1 MVRMNFKLYSPE
13 VIQRQ
18 AAMLGNR
25 VKKNFKNLSKKF
37 EKENVG
43 AFRLYN
49 LDIPEI
55 RAVVD
60 WYEGHVILGEY
71 VREQTD
77 DESYINA
84 LADAVAMA
92 LDIPIDHVHTRRRT
106 TRPLEGD
113 RYTRLARTNERMEV
127 REGELKFLVNLDDFL
142 DVGLFTDHRLT
153 RAIVRDL
160 AKGKRFLNLF
170 AYTGAFSCY
179 AAKGGAKSVTTVDM
193 SRRYLDWAKDNME
206 RNGLAGSC
214 RQEWSSTEVR
224 EFLERASLSKNM
236 WDVIFLDPPSFS
248 TREGMEPFD
257 ILYDHRSLVE
267 STLAVLDHGGVLFFS
282 TNHQRF
288 EPELDG
294 LFGATCTEITEL
306 TLPIDYKG
314 RTPHRLF
321 QIVKN
326 KELLRPAGSGL
337 RPDA

>member
-13 VIQRQ
+13 VMQRH
-18 AAMLGNR
+18 AEMLGNR
-25 VKKNFKNLSKKF
+25 VKKNFKTLHKKF
-37 EKENVG
+37 AKENVG

-77 DESYINA
+77 HESY
-84 LADAVAMA
+84 LELLSQAVASS
-92 LDIPIDHVHTRRRT
+92 LNIPLDHVHIRQRT
-106 TRPLEGD
+106 TRPFEGD

-127 REGELKFLVNLDDFL
+127 REGALKFLVNLDDFL
-142 DVGLFTDHRLT
+142 DVGLFTDHRVT
-153 RAIVRDL
+153 RGIIRDL
-160 AKGKRFLNLF
+160 VKGKRFLNLF

-179 AAKGGAKSVTTVDM
+179 AAQGGAKSVTTVDM

-206 RNGLAGSC
+206 LNGLVGTC
-214 RQEWSSTEVR
+214 RQEWSSTEAR
-224 EFLERASLSKNM
+224 EFLERASLAKNS
-236 WDVIFLDPPSFS
+236 WDVIVLDPPSFS

-267 STLAVLDHGGVLFFS
+267 SCLAVLDPGGVLYFS

-288 EPELDG
+288 EPDLEG
-294 LFGATCTEITEL
+294 LLSATCSEVTAL
-306 TLPIDYKG
+306 TIPIDYKG
-314 RTPHRLF
+314 KTPHRLF
-321 QIVKN
+321 QIVKS
-326 KELLRPAGSGL
+326 K
-337 RPDA
+337 